1 MPARTCQAEVDAR
14 QVTEQQFAAIRTMN
28 LTVVSTLQSGHIV
41 VREADGGLP
50 YEAVEVRVEGPTPT
64 ALVTQR
70 TVRWMTYTAEASR
83 FVAAMRAL
91 TLDQ

>member
-1 MPARTCQAEVDAR
+1 MSPDTVKK
-14 QVTEQQFAAIRTMN
+14 VAIAMC
-28 LTVVSTLQSGHIV
+28 
-41 VREADGGLP
+41 EADGGMP
-50 YEAVEVRVEGPTPT
+50 YESVEVHVEGPTPT
-64 ALVTQR
+64 ALVMQR